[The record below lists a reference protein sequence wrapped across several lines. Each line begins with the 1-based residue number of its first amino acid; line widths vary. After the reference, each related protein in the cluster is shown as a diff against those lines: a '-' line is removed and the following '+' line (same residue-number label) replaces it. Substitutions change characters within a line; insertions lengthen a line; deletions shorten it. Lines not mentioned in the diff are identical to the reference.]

1 MRSRRKPAN
10 TPAPRDTHGLEP
22 LRARAAAPAPGRPPH
37 SAGRAAPRGPGPQ
50 GILSAGLPAE
60 AERLRPW
67 NPPFRNLIG
76 TGATPAFDVQPDR
89 LISERTSVVVGGT
102 EFVLIP
108 VRGGEPPDALMVYLP
123 ASGLLFT
130 GDVMMTYVGVPFI
143 PEGRPEGRLDTLRST
158 PDLAPRSAEET
169 AAALD
174 LLAGEKADASVTAAA
189 TLAGQGDLA
198 LALDILTPGLLR
210 HPDSSELAELRQAV
224 LVRLMEQRQP
234 SDPFGFLVYAELAGA
249 ELPPVG

>member
-108 VRGGEPPDALMVYLP
+108 VRGGETPDALMVYLP

-143 PEGRPEGRLDTLRST
+143 AEGSPEGLRDTLRSIRE
-158 PDLAPRSAEET
+158 LAPRQLIQGHTTLTET
-169 AAALD
+169 FTIEALAGLEPALTELHEFALAKIRENIPLPNTLD
-174 LLAGEKADASVTAAA
+174 LG
-189 TLAGQGDLA
+189 
-198 LALDILTPGLLR
+198 
-210 HPDSSELAELRQAV
+210 
-224 LVRLMEQRQP
+224 
-234 SDPFGFLVYAELAGA
+234 Y
-249 ELPPVG
+249 LPA